1 MEKPMTNLIRKFEGY
16 CAYLTIEGPNFFVA
30 KNALRVQ
37 GWLHQ
42 LFPKIFPNSP
52 YNQKEG

>member
-1 MEKPMTNLIRKFEGY
+1 MTNLIRKFEGY

-42 LFPKIFPNSP
+42 MFPKIFPNSP